1 MSIFKRLRDIR
12 HTRRIIHWP
21 ALTVLSVILIPNFY
35 SCAHV
40 GVCIEHPCRVKN
52 KQRWFI
58 EMNFRDLEYV
68 LAIAKHG
75 QFSQAA
81 VACNVSQPALSNQVK
96 KLEQE
101 LGTDLFLR
109 LNNEVRPTACGAR
122 VIAIAERVLKDA
134 QNIRDTATQFRDPE
148 AVPFN
153 LGMTPT
159 LAPYLTQ
166 YFSDLF
172 IELFPKMRVTLVED
186 LPQSMLR
193 MVEDHILDVALVA
206 KVNTVATLDFKSIWT
221 EPLFLAVREGHPLCH
236 LPSIA
241 PEDVPAQDFIR
252 LPHSFGY
259 ELEDRLPKSDPSHRV
274 SKRFDLSAL
283 RFETICRHICHS
295 DDCTIVSALAAE
307 QFRRDMWPLCF
318 VPFDTPGNL
327 RNLGAVT
334 RPNCPRRP
342 LLDRIGAYINRKP
355 PVGVTPTF
363 SE

>member
-1 MSIFKRLRDIR
+1 M
-12 HTRRIIHWP
+12 
-21 ALTVLSVILIPNFY
+21 TVMSVIVIPIFCNTARDNVSKEQPVRGRKARY
-35 SCAHV
+35 
-40 GVCIEHPCRVKN
+40 
-52 KQRWFI
+52 WFAV
-58 EMNFRDLEYV
+58 MNFRDLEYV

-101 LGTDLFLR
+101 LGADLFLR
-109 LNNEVRPTACGAR
+109 LNNEVRPTACGDR
-122 VIAIAERVLKDA
+122 VIAIAERILREA

-153 LGMTPT
+153 VGMTPT

-172 IELFPKMRVTLVED
+172 STLFPNMRVTLIED
-186 LPQSMLR
+186 LPQNMLR
-193 MVEDHILDVALVA
+193 MVEDHNLDVALVA
-206 KVNTVATLDFKSIWT
+206 KTNTLATLDFTSIWT
-221 EPLFLAVREGHPLCH
+221 EPLFLAVRDGHPLCH

-241 PEDVPAQDFIR
+241 PEDVPAHDFIR

-259 ELEDRLPKSDPSHRV
+259 ELEDRLPKQDPSHRV

-307 QFRRDMWPLCF
+307 QFRRDRWPLCF
-318 VPFDTPGNL
+318 VPFEAPGNL
-327 RNLGAVT
+327 RDLGAVT
-334 RPNCPRRP
+334 RPGCPRRP
-342 LLDRIGAYINRKP
+342 LLDRIGAFINEKP
-355 PVGVTPTF
+355 PEGVTPTF
-363 SE
+363 SG